1 MQIGNSKRIRLGC
14 RLWAFNGLFRSK
26 SEALIVEWPQE
37 AGTPVLGSIPITQ
50 PSVYPLGYGEK
61 GLRERLIKRGS
72 MLWSCR
78 FRKFVGYN
86 APTCT
91 RRTSG
96 TYTMT
101 NPILRTLIPLLIPS
115 RYMVDMATYHELHQ
129 DNDSGQDAMGKD
141 DIGKTAMQ
149 SNEPPS
155 DDFLLCLPAKVPA
168 YWFLK
173 KRWVTLNVRNITDVV
188 WEESAFETLVLDA
201 HKKEMLKA
209 LVATHDLD
217 MQPLDS
223 IEDKGNALTLLLHGL
238 PGTGKTLTAEGI
250 AELTHKPLYRPAIV
264 EKYLDSVLHIVRT
277 WGCVVLLD
285 EADMFLEDRTLADL
299 ERKALVSI
307 FLRVLEYYEGI
318 LILTTNRV
326 GMFDEA
332 FKSRV
337 QLAIHFPS
345 LGQEQRLQIWSN
357 FIKSMESEVDT
368 RGIRKMYTILSMAHL
383 NERQIRNTIKT
394 ARQLAL
400 FKKEAMGYTHL
411 QETIK
416 ISNEFEDYMQQ
427 AMGQTHAQRAV
438 DTCMRAPEPT
448 E

>member
-1 MQIGNSKRIRLGC
+1 MQIGNSRRIRLGC
-14 RLWAFNGLFRSK
+14 RLWAFDGLFRSK

-37 AGTPVLGSIPITQ
+37 ADAPVLGSIPITQ
-50 PSVYPLGYGEK
+50 LSVHPLRYGEK

-86 APTCT
+86 APKHVLD
-91 RRTSG
+91 
-96 TYTMT
+96 
-101 NPILRTLIPLLIPS
+101 IQ
-115 RYMVDMATYHELHQ
+115 VVH
-129 DNDSGQDAMGKD
+129 NDSGQDATGKD

-217 MQPLDS
+217 MQPLDL

-357 FIKSMESEVDT
+357 FIESMESEVDI

-383 NERQIRNTIKT
+383 NGRQIRNTIKT

-400 FKKEAMGYTHL
+400 FKKEVMGYTHL

>member
-1 MQIGNSKRIRLGC
+1 MQIGNSRRIRLGC
-14 RLWAFNGLFRSK
+14 RLWAFDGLFRSK

-37 AGTPVLGSIPITQ
+37 ADAPVLGSIPITQ
-50 PSVYPLGYGEK
+50 LSVHPHRYGEK
-61 GLRERLIKRGS
+61 GLRERLMKRGS

-86 APTCT
+86 APKHV
-91 RRTSG
+91 
-96 TYTMT
+96 
-101 NPILRTLIPLLIPS
+101 LD
-115 RYMVDMATYHELHQ
+115 VQVVH
-129 DNDSGQDAMGKD
+129 NDSGQDATGKD

-217 MQPLDS
+217 MQPLDLD
-223 IEDKGNALTLLLHGL
+223 EGKGYGLTLLLHGP

-250 AELTHKPLYRPAIV
+250 AELTHKPLYRVTCGDVGTKPAIV

-285 EADMFLEDRTLADL
+285 EADVFLEDRTLADL
-299 ERKALVSI
+299 ERKALS
-307 FLRVLEYYEGI
+307 
-318 LILTTNRV
+318 TTKV
-326 GMFDEA
+326 FSSSQQIGSGCSTKL
-332 FKSRV
+332 KSRV

-357 FIKSMESEVDT
+357 FIKSMESEVDI